1 MSIIKYIINIYSNN
15 PKSFWLAATLGL
27 FCVLMK
33 IYYPKF
39 RGFKGEFWVKLE
51 LKKLS
56 NKNYVVL
63 NNIMIKDE
71 YGTHQI
77 DHIVLSNHGIFVI
90 EMKNYYGLITG
101 REYDSKW
108 CQHLGK
114 TKHYFMNPI
123 YQNYGHIKTLSKL
136 LNIDERYFVS
146 IICFS
151 NQAKIK
157 VNIKNVVI
165 QLDYLVDKILEFKE
179 ITLAKDII
187 DINNIIKINNITDR
201 EIRKKHIK
209 GIHHKIENN
218 NKLVNNMTCPRC
230 GGTLV
235 TREGKYG
242 KFIGCS
248 NYPKCYYKKK

>member
-39 RGFKGEFWVKLE
+39 RGFMGEFWVKLE

-63 NNIMIKDE
+63 NDIMIKDE

-136 LNIDERYFVS
+136 LNIDERYFIS

-151 NQAKIK
+151 N
-157 VNIKNVVI
+157 
-165 QLDYLVDKILEFKE
+165 
-179 ITLAKDII
+179 
-187 DINNIIKINNITDR
+187 
-201 EIRKKHIK
+201 
-209 GIHHKIENN
+209 
-218 NKLVNNMTCPRC
+218 
-230 GGTLV
+230 
-235 TREGKYG
+235 
-242 KFIGCS
+242 
-248 NYPKCYYKKK
+248 